1 MKCCPQW
8 VIEIVAI
15 HATRKYVEGNLPLSA
30 YLDSYSE
37 ILSERYDNV
46 SPRKLSTISE
56 EIMNFLVEIDADDIF
71 SIFDAFIFQRATI
84 DENGT
89 PRKIKTLFK
98 NAFAPIQV
106 DVTSDDIISSFKV
119 FTFNFRASEAR
130 RMPADW
136 KLADVDKI
144 DWLGAL
150 VEEPITLSSITEF

>member
-1 MKCCPQW
+1 MP
-8 VIEIVAI
+8 
-15 HATRKYVEGNLPLSA
+15 TTFFLFLMRS
-30 YLDSYSE
+30 
-37 ILSERYDNV
+37 
-46 SPRKLSTISE
+46 STK
-56 EIMNFLVEIDADDIF
+56 
-71 SIFDAFIFQRATI
+71 RATI

-150 VEEPITLSSITEF
+150 VEEPITVSNISEL